1 MKISARQYAQV
12 LLTITDG
19 QTGSALT
26 SVVKDFVA
34 VLHERHELSRWRE
47 IVRAFDNAWRRKFGA
62 ANVSLTTAYPP
73 SKKLLEEITEAY
85 PHSSIVHQ
93 VDAKLLGGAV
103 IQVDVCRFDGSVAGA
118 LSKLHDQLL
127 A

>member
-1 MKISARQYAQV
+1 MKISAQQYAQT

-19 QTGSALT
+19 KMGSALT

-47 IVRAFDNAWRRKFGA
+47 IVRAFDNAWRRKFGVSE
-62 ANVSLTTAYPP
+62 VSLITAVAPT
-73 SKKLLEEITEAY
+73 KKLVEELQKAF
-85 PHSSIVHQ
+85 PQASLRQSI
-93 VDAKLLGGAV
+93 DAMLIGGAV
-103 IQVDVCRFDGSVAGA
+103 IQVDDCRFDGSVAGA